1 MSSSGSNSFM
11 LPVPDQAPVAVKV
24 DAPARSGPGTPALIL
39 AHGASNDLDHPLLA
53 RLAAHLTGTESA
65 TVVRFN
71 FPYVER
77 GVGSPDRREVLECTM
92 LAVYDHV
99 RSRPETS
106 EAPLFVGGKS
116 LGART
121 AAELV
126 SQGPEE
132 GGVDAAGLILLGYP
146 LHAPGREDRLFLE
159 PLRRIAIPSLFFAGT
174 RDPFCNP
181 ELLRP
186 LLGGLAHPADLHI
199 VEGADHSLQPARK
212 AEREARDTYGEIAG
226 QVEAF
231 IARTAG

>member
-11 LPVPDQAPVAVKV
+11 LPIPGQVPVAVKI
-24 DAPARSGPGTPALIL
+24 DTPSRSGSGTPTLIL
-39 AHGASNDLDHPLLA
+39 AHGASNNLDYPLIA
-53 RLAAHLTGTESA
+53 RLATHLAGTESA

-77 GVGSPDRREVLECTM
+77 GVDSPDCREVLGCTM

-99 RSRPETS
+99 RNHLETS
-106 EAPLFVGGKS
+106 EAALFVGGKS
-116 LGART
+116 LGACT

-126 SQGPEE
+126 SHDPEE

-146 LHAPGREDRLFLE
+146 LHTPGREDHLFLE

-174 RDPFCNP
+174 LDPFCNP
-181 ELLRP
+181 KLLRP

-199 VEGADHSLQPARK
+199 IEGADHSLQLAHK
-212 AEREARDTYGEIAG
+212 AEREARDTYGEIAD

-231 IARTAG
+231 IANTAE